1 MVKHL
6 SPQDAARIA
15 DAITKAEQDT
25 NAEIVLVVASTS
37 DLYFDFVLGYGILL
51 SSLMSLALYSSGAI
65 TNFFALQGTQL
76 IFLLL
81 LCGVP
86 LLRRI
91 FLRLIP
97 IRIFWHR
104 TAQRALKEFHM
115 IHRQL
120 PATSPIALMFVSLN
134 ERYAHIISSHAVY
147 AKIPDERWATVIH
160 DFTAKISELGLAQS
174 CIAAVG
180 AIGRIL
186 APHFPDDG
194 KADTFSNRVRE
205 KL

>member
-1 MVKHL
+1 MKHL
-6 SPQDAARIA
+6 SPQDNAMIT
-15 DAITKAEQDT
+15 DAIAKAEQGT

-51 SSLMSLALYSSGAI
+51 SSLVSLALYSSGIA
-65 TNFFALQGTQL
+65 TNFLALQGLQL

-81 LCGVP
+81 LCATP
-86 LLRRI
+86 FLRRI
-91 FLRLIP
+91 LFWIIP
-97 IRIFWHR
+97 GRILHHR
-104 TAQRALKEFHM
+104 TAQRALEEFHM
-115 IHRQL
+115 LHRQL

-147 AKIPDERWATVIH
+147 AKIPDERWATVIN

-180 AIGRIL
+180 AIGRTL

-194 KADTFSNRVRE
+194 KADTFSNRVME